1 MKQKVNFLND
11 DMRRRPSEGSNR
23 WGTVLIALLITATLS
38 GSGVYF
44 FQRNNIEMA
53 KAALKERDGMRQEI
67 LTLKKQL
74 SDRDEPGTDNAVT
87 GPIPTTTPS
96 TTAATTSD
104 STEPI
109 TSDDNSETG
118 SVTYD
123 FKYIG
128 VDKTSKFWEPM
139 FTAVSG
145 TQKIILSRKATE
157 ALSKNKETVSN
168 FFAPKDAIN
177 KDIIYISSFIPTSTK
192 QFQNYVYS
200 YNMKSGELKKVYSKL
215 ANLILKTLG
224 IAEKGIVFAA
234 VKTNGSLGQC
244 YSIWAGHD
252 DSLYYYLDTSGAKP
266 DLKSFA
272 LPKDK
277 IDQGR
282 QEEADCLSKK

>member
-1 MKQKVNFLND
+1 MKQRMNFLSD
-11 DMRRRPSEGSNR
+11 EMRRPPDGSSR
-23 WGTVLIALLITATLS
+23 WVGVLIALLITAVLA

-44 FQRNNIEMA
+44 FQKNNIEMA
-53 KAALKERDGMRQEI
+53 KAALKERDSMRQEI
-67 LTLKKQL
+67 LTLKQQL
-74 SDRDEPGTDNAVT
+74 NGNTQSAEFNSDNTATSSATQSSDGDGTASLT
-87 GPIPTTTPS
+87 
-96 TTAATTSD
+96 
-104 STEPI
+104 
-109 TSDDNSETG
+109 DDKNTETG

-128 VDKTSKFWEPM
+128 IDKTSKYWEPV
-139 FTAVSG
+139 FTAITG
-145 TQKIILSRKATE
+145 AQKIILSRKATE
-157 ALSKNKETVSN
+157 TLSKNKETVSN
-168 FFAPKDAIN
+168 FFAPKDLMN
-177 KDIIYISSFIPTSTK
+177 KDIIYVSSFIPTSTK
-192 QFQNYVYS
+192 QFMNYAYS
-200 YNMKSGELKKVYSKL
+200 YNVKSGELKKVYSKL

-224 IAEKGIVFAA
+224 ITEKGVVFAA

-266 DLKSFA
+266 ELKSFA